1 MQNTV
6 RSSDLVSL
14 VSIRHIGILIALGT
28 PKYLIRIFKQ
38 SINENDIS
46 ISFFIHSLIRL
57 AQDFNIVMMNW
68 RRILRIWQF
77 YLISYLFI
85 NFVVLGMLSFSLS
98 LSLLKKNPSDKLNDR
113 LHPKQMFTPHKLT
126 ALIPICFFPLRAVN
140 LKLIFTPSPL
150 NQWHQ
155 LSMSFHLLF

>member
-14 VSIRHIGILIALGT
+14 VSIRHIGILTALGT
-28 PKYLIRIFKQ
+28 PEYLIRIFKQ

-68 RRILRIWQF
+68 WRILRI
-77 YLISYLFI
+77 
-85 NFVVLGMLSFSLS
+85 
-98 LSLLKKNPSDKLNDR
+98 
-113 LHPKQMFTPHKLT
+113 
-126 ALIPICFFPLRAVN
+126 
-140 LKLIFTPSPL
+140 
-150 NQWHQ
+150 
-155 LSMSFHLLF
+155 